1 MAFSSYILNQ
11 IENQF
16 VFLCFLKKQCT
27 SEISETAEQLAVA
40 CIIFLEN
47 AKHHLLFGNCQ
58 YHYCLPSKT
67 TQVICDMLHI
77 IQQGTPELHRICEL
91 RDSPVTAVWG
101 TQNASYDTAVCL
113 DLTLYTIYYKRWKR
127 HQIIVNCNKV
137 LKHPKK
143 SQTILRYLQKI
154 FGQFLI

>member
-47 AKHHLLFGNCQ
+47 AID
-58 YHYCLPSKT
+58 YCLPSKT

-77 IQQGTPELHRICEL
+77 IQQGTPELHRICES

-101 TQNASYDTAVCL
+101 TQNALYDTAVCL
-113 DLTLYTIYYKRWKR
+113 DLTLYTIYYKRCKR